1 MVLADMDTLLIA
13 LHVMSNLVW
22 IGTITSVG
30 WLTVAA
36 AGQAD
41 PSRGKLVAETA
52 YALYKRGA
60 VPAFVASFTFGLL
73 RLLEDPGTYMQLH
86 WFHGK
91 LTFALGVIA
100 LHHVI
105 GAKARKAASGS
116 MQGGKASAILVG
128 ALLACAFGSVVLVI
142 FKTQL
147 VR

>member
-1 MVLADMDTLLIA
+1 MDILLIA

-41 PSRGKLVAETA
+41 PARAKVVAELA
-52 YALYKRGA
+52 VALYKRGA
-60 VPAFVASFTFGLL
+60 VPAFLASFTFGVL
-73 RLLEDPGTYMQLH
+73 RLLVDPAAYMRLH

-91 LTFALGVIA
+91 LTFALAVIA

-105 GAKARKAASGS
+105 GAKAKRAAGGS
-116 MQGGKASAILVG
+116 MQSGKTSAILVG
-128 ALLACAFGSVVLVI
+128 ALLVCAFGSVVFVI

>member
-1 MVLADMDTLLIA
+1 MDILLIA

-41 PSRGKLVAETA
+41 PARAKLVAELA
-52 YALYKRGA
+52 VALYKRGA
-60 VPAFVASFTFGLL
+60 VPAFLASFTFGVL
-73 RLLEDPGTYMQLH
+73 RLLVDPAAYMRLH

-91 LTFALGVIA
+91 LTFALAVIA

-105 GAKARKAASGS
+105 GAKAKRAAGGS
-116 MQGGKASAILVG
+116 MQSGKTSAILVG
-128 ALLACAFGSVVLVI
+128 ALLACAFGSVVFVI

>member
-1 MVLADMDTLLIA
+1 MDILLVA

-22 IGTITSVG
+22 IGTIASVG

-41 PSRGKLVAETA
+41 PARGKLVAELA
-52 YALYKRGA
+52 LALYKRGA
-60 VPAFVASFTFGLL
+60 VPAFIASFAFGVL
-73 RLLEDPGTYMQLH
+73 RLAADPATYMRLH

-91 LTFALGVIA
+91 LTFALAVIA

-105 GAKARKAASGS
+105 GAKARRAAAGS

-128 ALLACAFGSVVLVI
+128 ALLVCAFGSVVFVI

>member
-1 MVLADMDTLLIA
+1 MDILLIA

-41 PSRGKLVAETA
+41 PARGKLVAELA
-52 YALYKRGA
+52 VALYKRGA
-60 VPAFVASFTFGLL
+60 VPAFIASFTFGVL
-73 RLLEDPGTYMQLH
+73 RLAADPAAYMQLH

-91 LTFALGVIA
+91 LTCALAVIA
-100 LHHVI
+100 LHHII
-105 GAKARKAASGS
+105 GAKARKVAAGS
-116 MQGGKASAILVG
+116 MQAGKASAILVG
-128 ALLACAFGSVVLVI
+128 ALLVCAFGSVIFVI
-142 FKTQL
+142 FRTQL